1 MPRKKPSILSIE
13 EPKTKVD
20 VTLKHSNLS
29 SDKSEKVLYGS
40 INYKKVTVRQILAEM
55 EYNNSTNL
63 SKELMF
69 YVAEELSNR
78 MMNKLRQGRAVEL
91 LDFGTIYP
99 TLKGKIKAGDTASK
113 IKEHLDI
120 GFTPSKEAK
129 AALKNLVVG
138 NIKQVRPQHAIYSVI
153 DIMDEEQQENTL
165 KIGKIGRITGKA
177 LKLGG
182 HESGLYAA
190 KAEKKMG
197 RPAPEQRKLDSLRA
211 CIHES
216 PVKARI
222 FCGRPESWHIYPNS
236 PDKPERGRES
246 AQRKRNRHQRCR
258 NRGGMI
264 KVT

>member
-1 MPRKKPSILSIE
+1 MPRKEPSILSIE

-153 DIMDEEQQENTL
+153 DIMDKENKRNTL

-190 KAEKKMG
+190 KAEKEWLGPPPNK
-197 RPAPEQRKLDSLRA
+197 
-211 CIHES
+211 
-216 PVKARI
+216 
-222 FCGRPESWHIYPNS
+222 ESWIRLEHVFTNLPSKLEFFVEGLEPGKYILIVQTS
-236 PDKPERGRES
+236 LSAGGKPLKES
-246 AQRKRNRHQRCR
+246 V
-258 NRGGMI
+258 I
-264 KVT
+264 VTSDVVTVEE

>member
-29 SDKSEKVLYGS
+29 SEKSEKVLYGS
-40 INYKKVTVRQILAEM
+40 IDYKKVTVRQILAEM
-55 EYNNSTNL
+55 EYNNSTNM

-138 NIKQVRPQHAIYSVI
+138 NIKQVRPQHAIFSVI
-153 DIMDEEQQENTL
+153 DIMDKENKRNTL
-165 KIGKIGRITGKA
+165 KIGKIGRINGKA

-182 HESGLYAA
+182 PESGLYAV
-190 KAEKKMG
+190 KTEKEWLGPPPNK
-197 RPAPEQRKLDSLRA
+197 
-211 CIHES
+211 
-216 PVKARI
+216 
-222 FCGRPESWHIYPNS
+222 ESWIHLEHVFTNLPSKLEFFVEGLEPGKYILIVQTS
-236 PDKPERGRES
+236 LSAGGKPLKKS
-246 AQRKRNRHQRCR
+246 T
-258 NRGGMI
+258 I
-264 KVT
+264 VISDVVTVEE

>member
-1 MPRKKPSILSIE
+1 MPRKEPSILSIE

-40 INYKKVTVRQILAEM
+40 IDYKKVTVRQILAEM

-120 GFTPSKEAK
+120 GFTPSKAAK

-138 NIKQVRPQHAIYSVI
+138 NVEQVQPQHEIYSVI
-153 DIMDEEQQENTL
+153 DIMDEEHQENTL

-190 KAEKKMG
+190 KAEKKWSG
-197 RPAPEQRKLDSLRA
+197 QPPNK
-211 CIHES
+211 
-216 PVKARI
+216 
-222 FCGRPESWHIYPNS
+222 ESWIRLEHVFTNLPSKLEFFVESLEPGTYILIVQTS
-236 PDKPERGRES
+236 LSAGGKPLKES
-246 AQRKRNRHQRCR
+246 V
-258 NRGGMI
+258 I
-264 KVT
+264 VTSDVVTVEE